1 MQLFV
6 FDDDYVRR
14 LREGDR
20 DTATHFHAYFRDLLL
35 LKLRRRLT
43 SLDAIDEVRQEVFV
57 RCFEHLDELRD
68 PRKLG
73 AFVNAICNRVLME
86 YYRAE
91 GRTEPLSEEAVDI
104 PDASDTTA
112 ALDSARNVER
122 VRRVLGKLP
131 QRDSDILRAIFID
144 ENSKDEVCQRYGVD
158 RDYLRVLLH
167 RAKNTFKNFFLR
179 RKSGQMTIS
188 ETFPRS
194 SSLPVEGADGSR

>member
-1 MQLFV
+1 MELFV

-35 LKLRRRLT
+35 LKLRRRLA

-57 RCFEHLDELRD
+57 RCFQHLGDLRE

-73 AFVNAICNRVLME
+73 AFVNSICNRVLME

-91 GRTEPLSEEAVDI
+91 GRTEALTDEAEEI
-104 PDASDTTA
+104 PDPADSVAS
-112 ALDSARNVER
+112 LDSARSVAR
-122 VRRVLGKLP
+122 VRRVLEAMP
-131 QRDSDILRAIFID
+131 QRDSDILKAVFIEEGD
-144 ENSKDEVCQRYGVD
+144 KEEVARRFGVE

-167 RAKNTFKNFFLR
+167 RAKEKFKTFYLR
-179 RKSGQMTIS
+179 RKSGRMTVN
-188 ETFPRS
+188 ETFGGD
-194 SSLPVEGADGSR
+194 SSLSR